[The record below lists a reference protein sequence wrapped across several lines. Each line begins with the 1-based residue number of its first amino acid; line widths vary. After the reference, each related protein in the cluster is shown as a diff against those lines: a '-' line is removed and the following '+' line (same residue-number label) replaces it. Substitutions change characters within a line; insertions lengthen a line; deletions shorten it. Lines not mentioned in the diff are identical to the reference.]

1 MAQKASRVTAL
12 EVTVEDRPGMLAKV
26 MTEAR
31 DAGLEFR
38 SVVAWTE
45 QGKGV
50 ICGVPMDLQ
59 QALSVATGAPY
70 QVQQV
75 EMIWVE
81 GDDERGALVGVAER
95 IAAAGISIEAMHV
108 SAVAGKFAGT
118 IFLKPEDMDQAA
130 KALGI

>member
-1 MAQKASRVTAL
+1 M
-12 EVTVEDRPGMLAKV
+12 EVTVDDRPGMLAKV

-38 SVVAWTE
+38 SVVAWTG

-50 ICGVPMDLQ
+50 ICAVPVDLQ
-59 QALSVATGAPY
+59 QALSVAAGAPY
-70 QVQQV
+70 QVKQV

-81 GDDERGALVGVAER
+81 GDDERGALVGVAGK
-95 IAAAGISIEAMHV
+95 IAAAGISIEAIHV
-108 SAVAGKFAGT
+108 SVVGGKYSGT
-118 IFLKPEDMDQAA
+118 IFVKPGDVDKAA